1 MLLTCEVCKKEFDHI
16 NAGECDCGYDCGGAS
31 VKCPECG
38 FDVDVPEEL
47 KDEIIKFRE
56 ENSVFTKTER
66 LLEKEGLLDKK

>member
-1 MLLTCEVCKKEFDHI
+1 MLIRNNRSARKTKTYI
-16 NAGECDCGYDCGGAS
+16 
-31 VKCPECG
+31 
-38 FDVDVPEEL
+38 PEEL